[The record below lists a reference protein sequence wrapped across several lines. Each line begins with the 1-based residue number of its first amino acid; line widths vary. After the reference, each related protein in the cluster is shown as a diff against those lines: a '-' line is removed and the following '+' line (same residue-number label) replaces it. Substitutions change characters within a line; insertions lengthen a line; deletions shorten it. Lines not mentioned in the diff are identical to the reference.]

1 MTAQNDEL
9 TAPSAGSRFDMGV
22 REATPRPVDDAV
34 ADAAPRLGPDSLIWK
49 FYGDNRTQLFGF
61 QRTAGV
67 ENCIEQLAQGVL
79 DHSVIFSDTLGR
91 AKRTAPPLMNTVYSD
106 EPHEWGRKV
115 RDFHKTIKG
124 TISDGSRYHAL
135 NPELFY
141 WAHASF
147 VDQVIY
153 NTDTFIRRLSRAE
166 KEQIFNE
173 GKLWYSLYGV
183 SDRGQPQ
190 TYDDFLAYW
199 DQMLDRFV
207 PHKTVL
213 YGTGYLRKG
222 IPGPRRVPKGVWKM
236 LSAPLNAYTRLVVV
250 GTLPPQMREV
260 CQLQWDAKKEK
271 RFQRIAAAIRALN
284 PLLNRLPVRVLYTS
298 WAAAG
303 WQRTGIDP
311 RPLHNRPAA

>member
-1 MTAQNDEL
+1 MTAQNDAV
-9 TAPSAGSRFDMGV
+9 TAGSRFDTGV
-22 REATPRPVDDAV
+22 REAMPMPIDDEIAGTS
-34 ADAAPRLGPDSLIWK
+34 PRLGPDSLIWK

-106 EPHEWGRKV
+106 QPHEWGRKV

-153 NTDTFIRRLSRAE
+153 NTDTFIRRLS
-166 KEQIFNE
+166 
-173 GKLWYSLYGV
+173 
-183 SDRGQPQ
+183 
-190 TYDDFLAYW
+190 
-199 DQMLDRFV
+199 
-207 PHKTVL
+207 
-213 YGTGYLRKG
+213 
-222 IPGPRRVPKGVWKM
+222 
-236 LSAPLNAYTRLVVV
+236 LS
-250 GTLPPQMREV
+250 
-260 CQLQWDAKKEK
+260 
-271 RFQRIAAAIRALN
+271 
-284 PLLNRLPVRVLYTS
+284 
-298 WAAAG
+298 
-303 WQRTGIDP
+303 
-311 RPLHNRPAA
+311 